1 MGKDPGFP
9 EKFISGLITLI
20 KMNPMSGIEILPFK
34 PAHQAEAKNLILA
47 GLEEHW
53 GYLDPSKNAD
63 LDDIISS
70 YGGGLFL
77 VALQDEQVVGTGA
90 ILPRN
95 NNTAEIL
102 RMSVANR
109 MRRKGIGR
117 MILDHLCDYARSI
130 GCRQVI
136 LETTET
142 WQEVIA
148 FYERCRF
155 QITHHQDGDVYFKLD
170 L

>member
-1 MGKDPGFP
+1 
-9 EKFISGLITLI
+9 
-20 KMNPMSGIEILPFK
+20 
-34 PAHQAEAKNLILA
+34 
-47 GLEEHW
+47 
-53 GYLDPSKNAD
+53 
-63 LDDIISS
+63 
-70 YGGGLFL
+70 
-77 VALQDEQVVGTGA
+77 
-90 ILPRN
+90 
-95 NNTAEIL
+95 
-102 RMSVANR
+102 VANR